1 MKTLP
6 ILAAALAACGLAS
19 LAFAEG
25 SHHHHDHG
33 AKPTA
38 SDTPAT
44 RAFREADAKMHGEM
58 AIRYTGDVDIDFVRG
73 MIPHHRGAVA
83 MARIALE
90 HSTNPEI
97 RKLAEDIVRSQD
109 AEIAVMEKFL
119 KDRDAAGS
127 R

>member
-6 ILAAALAACGLAS
+6 ILAATLAACGLAS

-25 SHHHHDHG
+25 SHRHHDHG

-58 AIRYTGDVDIDFVRG
+58 AIRYTGDVDVDFARG

-90 HSTNPEI
+90 HSRNPEI

-119 KDRDAAGS
+119 KDRDAAG
-127 R
+127 RR

>member
-6 ILAAALAACGLAS
+6 ILAALTAACGLAS
-19 LAFAEG
+19 LAFAQG

-33 AKPTA
+33 TKPSA
-38 SDTPAT
+38 GETPAT
-44 RAFREADAKMHGEM
+44 RAFREADARMHEEM
-58 AIRYTGDVDIDFVRG
+58 AIRYTGDVDVDFVRG

-83 MARIALE
+83 MAKVALE
-90 HSTNPEI
+90 HSKNPEI

-109 AEIAVMEKFL
+109 AEIAFMERFL
-119 KDRDAAGS
+119 KEKEAAKP